1 MALRRGSFLLEG
13 VYDVRLFRKIA
24 KKVHHYYKIDN
35 NIYSGIRQK
44 NPAMQLN
51 LFESIR
57 IFIEIVESGSFTQA
71 AENLQVHRPAV
82 TKALQLLE
90 QHCGTRLLQRTTRRI
105 SLTPDGETFYHRSK
119 PLLSQADELLESFG
133 ADRVLRGQLR
143 VDMPIAFATLLVVPR
158 LPDFY
163 RQHPDLEII
172 LSSSDRR
179 RDMLRDG
186 LDCLL
191 RVGELDDGDYIAR
204 KLGNIKMTTCA
215 SPAYI
220 ARYGA
225 PNTLEDLQQH
235 QAINWI
241 NSNSR
246 QSMPWTFTTPEGPV
260 EMTLPGKLVVDNS
273 ETYLSAGLA
282 GLGLVQGMNVF
293 LQPYLDRGLLVEVL
307 PDNPTPDRKLSLLYP
322 HRHLSR
328 KVRVFNEW
336 LESLL

>member
-1 MALRRGSFLLEG
+1 
-13 VYDVRLFRKIA
+13 
-24 KKVHHYYKIDN
+24 
-35 NIYSGIRQK
+35 
-44 NPAMQLN
+44 MQIN

-71 AENLQVHRPAV
+71 ADNLQIHRPAV

-90 QHCGTRLLQRTTRRI
+90 QHCGTRLMQRTTRRI
-105 SLTPDGETFYHRSK
+105 NLTPDGEAFYRRSK
-119 PLLSQADELLESFG
+119 PLLAQADELLESFATDG
-133 ADRVLRGQLR
+133 VLHGQLH
-143 VDMPIAFATLLVVPR
+143 VDMPIAFATLLVVPN

-163 RQHPDLEII
+163 RQHPGVEII

-191 RVGELDDGDYIAR
+191 RVGELEDGEYIAR
-204 KLGNIKMTTCA
+204 KLGRIKMTTCA

-220 ARYGA
+220 ASRGA
-225 PNTLEDLQQH
+225 PKTLEDLRHH

-246 QSMPWTFTTPEGPV
+246 QIMPWTFETPEGTADI
-260 EMTLPGKLVVDNS
+260 TLPGNLVVDNS

-282 GLGLVQGMNVF
+282 GLGLVQGMNIF
-293 LQPYLDRGLLVEVL
+293 LQPYLDSGLLVEVL
-307 PDNPTPDRKLSLLYP
+307 PDHPCPARKLSLLYP

-328 KVRVFNEW
+328 KVRVFTEW
-336 LESLL
+336 LENLLSSTKASVLK